1 MQPDNKKDIK
11 NWPQCSFFG
20 VFDGHGGATC
30 SDFLRDNLHHFII
43 RDSEF
48 PMNPRQALLNGFK
61 YAEECFLNLAEEAG
75 KLNQNNIDKS
85 GSCATC
91 TLFVDDK

>member
-1 MQPDNKKDIK
+1 MQPDNKKEIK

-43 RDSEF
+43 RDPEF
-48 PMNPRQALLNGFK
+48 PQNPRQALLNGFK
-61 YAEECFLNLAEEAG
+61 YAEE
-75 KLNQNNIDKS
+75 
-85 GSCATC
+85 
-91 TLFVDDK
+91 